1 MAIRRS
7 RNKRVQNKKS
17 KNGGKYLTCP
27 DSHPNYCLDS
37 NKCVKNPR
45 TFLFNTF
52 TGVRYNGSFDDLNA
66 LQKEAHI
73 QKQHLINDGNWVYVD
88 LCNLGALKDG
98 STIELIDKFDKS
110 GERTHKKFLVD
121 VQR

>member
-52 TGVRYNGSFDDLNA
+52 TGVNGCGRLSF
-66 LQKEAHI
+66 
-73 QKQHLINDGNWVYVD
+73 
-88 LCNLGALKDG
+88 
-98 STIELIDKFDKS
+98 
-110 GERTHKKFLVD
+110 
-121 VQR
+121 